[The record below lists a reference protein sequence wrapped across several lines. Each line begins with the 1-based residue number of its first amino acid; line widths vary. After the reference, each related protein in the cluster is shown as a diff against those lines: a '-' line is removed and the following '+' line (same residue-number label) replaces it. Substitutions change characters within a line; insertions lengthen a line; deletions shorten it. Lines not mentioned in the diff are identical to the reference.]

1 MFQQNYLY
9 WLAGS
14 ILLVVALMSWRDK
27 TNPRRLTT
35 GLFWALYGLVFFV
48 GEWATDLVGA
58 RALHISI
65 GVGVVVMA
73 LIAGLGALSSAVT
86 HSVPRNSV
94 LNGQSAWGTAC
105 LCLH

>member
-48 GEWATDLVGA
+48 GNGPRIWWGRVLC
-58 RALHISI
+58 IS
-65 GVGVVVMA
+65 
-73 LIAGLGALSSAVT
+73 LL
-86 HSVPRNSV
+86 
-94 LNGQSAWGTAC
+94 AWG
-105 LCLH
+105 LS